1 MERWRLECP
10 KCGENAV
17 VELGSYGGDQ
27 SYTDLNEDFAYFKVF
42 TCPVHKG
49 WVYRNVSDRSFDGS
63 CIRDGAKLKAF
74 DISAGKCPRC
84 GAAILRTKLED
95 QMVE

>member
-1 MERWRLECP
+1 MSCP
-10 KCGENAV
+10 KCGERAT
-17 VELGSYGGDQ
+17 VEVGSYAGDQ

-42 TCPVHKG
+42 TCPAHRG

-63 CIRDGAKLKAF
+63 CSIDGAQLKTF
-74 DISAGKCPRC
+74 DIATGNCPRC
-84 GAAILRTKLED
+84 GAAILKARLED